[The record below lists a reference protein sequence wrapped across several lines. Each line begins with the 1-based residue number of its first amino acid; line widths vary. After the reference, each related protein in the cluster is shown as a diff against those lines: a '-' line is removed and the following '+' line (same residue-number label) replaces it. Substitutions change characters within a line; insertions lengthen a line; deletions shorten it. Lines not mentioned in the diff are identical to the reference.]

1 MVLMLSGSESPADRT
16 DGLSLGADDYLG
28 KPFHFPELVL
38 RVRSLARRQPTAQS
52 VVLRAAGIEL
62 DCLSRI
68 VRRGGRFVELSIKE
82 IAVLEA
88 LMTAAP
94 AYLSAEQLLEKVWDE
109 NTDPFTKTV
118 TVTVGRLRH
127 KLGEPGVIVTI
138 PRVGYRIMAGTRPAP
153 TPSISGST
161 GSTTTVWR
169 PYCGPP
175 PSIFAGTDGERCR
188 R

>member
-16 DGLSLGADDYLG
+16 DGLGLGADDYLG

-52 VVLRAAGIEL
+52 VVLLAAGIEL
-62 DCLSRI
+62 DCLSRM
-68 VRRGGRFVELSIKE
+68 VRRGGRFVQLSTKE

-88 LMTAAP
+88 LMIAAP
-94 AYLSAEQLLEKVWDE
+94 GYLSAEQLLEKVWDE

-118 TVTVGRLRH
+118 TVTIGRLRH

-138 PRVGYRIMAGTRPAP
+138 PRVGYRIMAGCAAR
-153 TPSISGST
+153 
-161 GSTTTVWR
+161 STTGLSPAVQDTQ
-169 PYCGPP
+169 GPT
-175 PSIFAGTDGERCR
+175 AGGGQ
-188 R
+188 